1 MRVRCADCEVI
12 YDNEF
17 KAQCPRCRSH
27 VYTILTDKENDLM
40 SSTAKQFGKMTD
52 AEYAAWEKLAQQE
65 INGMSDV
72 SDSDI
77 PKDSETSGTPDAP
90 DTDAT
95 KAPSTQDGPNTPKQ
109 STFLDTNAA
118 WDKWY
123 PQGTGKVTS
132 FCTHKP
138 QEVIHGKTW
147 KVFAGSRYDC
157 KRHLAKYPVILNLS
171 GTSSVAQH
179 SIPIP
184 SLRKWETVASREIM
198 LDWNDGSD
206 IDLPIQFWIELREY
220 LAETK
225 QNMLIFCMGGH
236 GRTGTAIAAL
246 LISSGW
252 KAKAAIEWIRKNYC
266 HEAIE
271 TKVQEWYLEDLE
283 EEYIEL
289 LADSGLLEQAA
300 KSDKSDKSKKSKN
313 DKGKK

>member
-12 YDNEF
+12 YDNEL

-27 VYTILTDKENDLM
+27 VYTIPNPKETEHETM
-40 SSTAKQFGKMTD
+40 ASPQSAVKQFGKMTD
-52 AEYAAWEKLAQQE
+52 AEYAAWEQLAQRE
-65 INGMSDV
+65 VNGMSDV

-77 PKDSETSGTPDAP
+77 PKDSETSGTPDA
-90 DTDAT
+90 T
-95 KAPSTQDGPNTPKQ
+95 KAPSTQDAPKQ

-198 LDWNDGSD
+198 LDWSDGSD

-252 KAKAAIEWIRKNYC
+252 KAKTAIEWIRKNYC

-300 KSDKSDKSKKSKN
+300 KSDKADKTDKGKKAKN